1 MKARLSLVA
10 SALLLAGGPALAEEP
25 LLKTDQEIQQQ
36 QQQPPSDAGLPAPQ
50 AQADEP
56 ATIEVNE
63 LTAVDDGQKIVGP
76 WGVPVDRIEQMEV
89 YDANGKKIGEVD
101 VVLQDK
107 DGNVRGV
114 AIGYGGFLGFGE
126 KGAIATFDQL
136 QMKDGS
142 VVTDFDEAQL
152 SKLPEWLKKN

>member
-1 MKARLSLVA
+1 MKAILSLVS
-10 SALLLAGGPALAEEP
+10 SALLLAGGPELAEEP
-25 LLKTDQEIQQQ
+25 LLKTDKEMQQ
-36 QQQPPSDAGLPAPQ
+36 QQQPPSDAGMPAPQ

-56 ATIEVNE
+56 ATIEVNK

-107 DGNVRGV
+107 DGNIRGV

-152 SKLPEWLKKN
+152 SKLPEWLKNN

>member
-25 LLKTDQEIQQQ
+25 LLKTDQEMQQ

-56 ATIEVNE
+56 ATIEVNK

-76 WGVPVDRIEQMEV
+76 WGVPVVRIEQMEV

-107 DGNVRGV
+107 DGNIRGV

-152 SKLPEWLKKN
+152 SKLPEWLKNN